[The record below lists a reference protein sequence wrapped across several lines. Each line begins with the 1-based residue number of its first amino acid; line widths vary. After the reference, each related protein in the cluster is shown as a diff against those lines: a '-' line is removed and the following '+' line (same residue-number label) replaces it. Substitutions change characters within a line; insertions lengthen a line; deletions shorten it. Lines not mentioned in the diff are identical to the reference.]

1 MKKISFIIFML
12 CLTITGA
19 FAQEQISIS
28 RFQGQKITGIKAHG
42 IFNITAK
49 QGATTGVTVNIPA
62 RLEKQLVLKL
72 DSDGKLQIYIEG
84 KITTKNKRNNDDDHF
99 TAEVT
104 VTSLDNVELT
114 GVCKLETTGNF
125 TTAKLKVNL
134 SGASKMLI
142 SGDFL
147 AKEKL
152 DIELSGAS
160 NLKGQMTSPESTFD
174 ISGASNLSL
183 KGNTIHCKMEVSGA
197 SKANLENFPI
207 NELKAE
213 VSGAA
218 KAQFQVKEKISL
230 HTSGASKATYSGD
243 PISLS
248 LHSSGASNINKI
260 SSQSS
265 ETRKEYEK

>member
-1 MKKISFIIFML
+1 MKKISFVIFIL

-19 FAQEQISIS
+19 FTQEQISIS
-28 RFQGQKITGIKAHG
+28 RFQGQKITGIEAHG
-42 IFNITAK
+42 IFSITAK
-49 QGATTGVTVNIPA
+49 QGPTTGVTVNIPA

-114 GVCKLETTGNF
+114 GVCKLETIGDF
-125 TTAKLKVNL
+125 TTAKLKVDL
-134 SGASKMLI
+134 SGASKMLVG
-142 SGDFL
+142 GDFL

-174 ISGASNLSL
+174 ISGASILSL
-183 KGNTIHCKMEVSGA
+183 KGNTVHCKMEVSGA
-197 SKANLENFPI
+197 SKANLEDFPI

-218 KAQFQVKEKISL
+218 KAHFQVKEKISL
-230 HTSGASKATYSGD
+230 HTSGAAKATYSGN
-243 PISLS
+243 PIILS
-248 LHSSGASNINKI
+248 LHSSGASNINKVT
-260 SSQSS
+260 SKLL
-265 ETRKEYEK
+265 ENKKEYEK

>member
-1 MKKISFIIFML
+1 MKKISFVIFML

-72 DSDGKLQIYIEG
+72 DSEG

-243 PISLS
+243 PIILS